1 VAELELLPV
10 SNAVA
15 LVETWVR
22 TMRDG
27 AQRPLPFFPQCVEA
41 IMKAQEQGKPVTMG
55 TVLKPWSK
63 EAFDNGPA
71 GDHADR
77 FIALCFGGDDFPAHE
92 FDTLVALTRVLY
104 PDGLAVDFPMVS

>member
-1 VAELELLPV
+1 
-10 SNAVA
+10 
-15 LVETWVR
+15 
-22 TMRDG
+22 MRDG

-41 IMKAQEQGKPVTMG
+41 IRKAQEQGKPVTMG